1 MKKLVFLL
9 SAFLL
14 LISSNVFAWEATF
27 DLGYYGRLFNQKDE
41 LGATRPKQDT
51 KFNFTNGLALNGNF
65 LFGAKSF
72 SFGPELTLNYGFT
85 DTSSLQ
91 TQAVALSLASQ
102 YNYGSLN
109 FGAKAG
115 VVSNILTQDYMNKI
129 DADTGFIFGF
139 KGSADIFEGQ
149 QFFFE
154 PQLFLSPSTMKEGS
168 FVPSFAFVIG
178 VQKRIKPTQ
187 PKPVEQPKV
196 ETPKPVEKPVVV
208 PPAPVV
214 LPKEPTPVVVEQK
227 KPEPIK
233 PPEPVKLPEPPTP
246 IQVEK
251 PKPLTLNFIGNEVDP
266 SSTLLEAVLKACN
279 NKPSVIIIAHRV
291 QSKNRAN
298 SVAEYFKKNGVK
310 PEDIQLKSDLKD
322 NSIKIS
328 VKNKGG

>member
-1 MKKLVFLL
+1 MKKLVFLV

-14 LISSNVFAWEATF
+14 LITSNVFAWEATF

-72 SFGPELTLNYGFT
+72 SFGPELSLNYGLT

-91 TQAVALSLASQ
+91 TQMVALSLASQ

-115 VVSNILTQDYMNKI
+115 VATNILTEGFMDKL
-129 DADTGFIFGF
+129 DADTGFVFGF

-154 PQLFLSPSTMKEGS
+154 PQLFLSPSTMSEGS
-168 FVPSFAFVIG
+168 FVPSFALVIG
-178 VQKRIKPTQ
+178 IQKRIKPT
-187 PKPVEQPKV
+187 PVKVVEQPK
-196 ETPKPVEKPVVV
+196 PIEKPVVV
-208 PPAPVV
+208 PPVPVV
-214 LPKEPTPVVVEQK
+214 LPKEPTPVVVEEK
-227 KPEPIK
+227 KPEPI
-233 PPEPVKLPEPPTP
+233 KLPEPPTP
-246 IQVEK
+246 TQAEK

-266 SSTLLEAVLKACN
+266 ASTLLEAVLKAYN
-279 NKPSVIIIAHRV
+279 SKPSVIVISHKKE
-291 QSKNRAN
+291 SKNRAN
-298 SVAEYFKKNGVK
+298 SVAEHFKKNGVK
-310 PEDIQLKSDLKD
+310 AEDIKLKLGSYE

-328 VKNKGG
+328 VRNKGG

>member
-1 MKKLVFLL
+1 MKKFVFLVFT
-9 SAFLL
+9 FLL
-14 LISSNVFAWEATF
+14 LISSNVSAWEATF

-51 KFNFTNGLALNGNF
+51 KFNFTNGLALNGNL

-72 SFGPELTLNYGFT
+72 SFGPELSFNYGLT
-85 DTSSLQ
+85 DTRSLQ
-91 TQAVALSLASQ
+91 TQAVALSLATQ
-102 YNYGSLN
+102 YNYGPLN

-115 VVSNILTQDYMNKI
+115 VVSNILTEDFMDKL

-154 PQLFLSPSTMKEGS
+154 PQLFLSPSTMSEGS
-168 FVPSFAFVIG
+168 FIPSFAFVIG

-187 PKPVEQPKV
+187 PVVEKPKV
-196 ETPKPVEKPVVV
+196 EQPKPVEKPFVV

-214 LPKEPTPVVVEQK
+214 LPKEPTPVVVEEK

-233 PPEPVKLPEPPTP
+233 PPEPVKLPEPAKP
-246 IQVEK
+246 ILPEI
-251 PKPLTLNFIGNEVDP
+251 PKPLTLNFNGNEVDP
-266 SSTLLEAVLKACN
+266 ASTLLEAVLKAYN
-279 NKPSVIIIAHRV
+279 SKPSVIVIAHKKE
-291 QSKNRAN
+291 SKKRAN
-298 SVAEYFKKNGVK
+298 SVAEHFKKNGVK
-310 PEDIQLKSDLKD
+310 PEDIQLKPGPYE

-328 VKNKGG
+328 VRNKGG

>member
-91 TQAVALSLASQ
+91 TQAIALSLASQ

-115 VVSNILTQDYMNKI
+115 VVSNILTQDYMNKL

-168 FVPSFAFVIG
+168 FVPSFAFVVG
-178 VQKRIKPTQ
+178 VQKRIKPT
-187 PKPVEQPKV
+187 QPKV

-214 LPKEPTPVVVEQK
+214 LPKEPTPAVVEQK
-227 KPEPIK
+227 K
-233 PPEPVKLPEPPTP
+233 PEPVKLPEPPTP
-246 IQVEK
+246 TQVEK
-251 PKPLTLNFIGNEVDP
+251 PQPLTLNFIGNEVDP
-266 SSTLLEAVLKACN
+266 ASTLLEAVLKAYN
-279 NKPSVIIIAHRV
+279 NKPSIIIIAHRI

-298 SVAEYFKKNGVK
+298 SVAEHFKKNGVK